1 MNEELESSIST
12 LVHRNAAAMQ
22 ELKLGFE
29 LAKYQ
34 FLVTPERVEAGMN
47 TVKERLKLM
56 LAHQQRIPVK
66 EHLDFS
72 IQDTWLPVV
81 TGVGEMLAIQDMS
94 STRRIS
100 SIIETEADEGEKCD
114 MVQGDMNLKPESLA
128 GAQSTLG
135 AVDKNDP
142 FRANV
147 GRTANLGHDGSVGPP
162 PQDDL
167 PPLPSPVMN
176 SDWVDLHVSGAVS
189 YPRISVEDLPS
200 TPHGL
205 SDFMADMTPENTLD
219 IIEADL
225 GHFAP
230 SPSFTATVLLPPPFS
245 SPLSATAPLS
255 LSFAQDCSP
264 CAGRTPN
271 VSQDYLIDLIEAEL
285 KSSTTSE
292 NHSVFKSS
300 PLLLLYTPPSL
311 LASFSDFDPS
321 MTSFS
326 SASCLDLTVNIPSE
340 HSRSFEE
347 HSSLVDP
354 ELSASWN
361 DFGYTP
367 SPANGLS
374 TSSFAHATTPTAPGV
389 SSPGKHYPNILTNR
403 ILRSSFSTFTPSLKR
418 HIKHSQNFPSFLV
431 FRSVFNSFKSS
442 GLRKGLH
449 KAPSRY
455 RNRRRTLMPASTILG
470 GRVKVRK
477 IQVPT
482 ILHPCRRLS
491 PRLASPWIESISISS
506 TRYSPA
512 PSFCVP
518 GDGLAQLEG
527 YAPSKEIIAYV
538 VDTIADAVKCPTNAP
553 KKGKRRTTT
562 CLAHFTV
569 FVTNVVA
576 RLPLTTPQLL
586 LTAAYV
592 DRAHYRNN
600 AELFASCGAE
610 RTLHRIFPPN
620 FDLLHPSATTFPR
633 FQTERTY

>member
-66 EHLDFS
+66 EHLDVCVTAACSSFSLHRIHRLYRVLLTLISLEHIILTENQFS

-81 TGVGEMLAIQDMS
+81 TGVGEMLAIQ
-94 STRRIS
+94 IS

-340 HSRSFEE
+340 HSRFFEE

-431 FRSVFNSFKSS
+431 FRSVVNSFKSS

-470 GRVKVRK
+470 GRVKK
-477 IQVPT
+477 IK
-482 ILHPCRRLS
+482 S
-491 PRLASPWIESISISS
+491 PSRES
-506 TRYSPA
+506 
-512 PSFCVP
+512 
-518 GDGLAQLEG
+518 L
-527 YAPSKEIIAYV
+527 
-538 VDTIADAVKCPTNAP
+538 
-553 KKGKRRTTT
+553 
-562 CLAHFTV
+562 
-569 FVTNVVA
+569 
-576 RLPLTTPQLL
+576 
-586 LTAAYV
+586 
-592 DRAHYRNN
+592 DR
-600 AELFASCGAE
+600 
-610 RTLHRIFPPN
+610 
-620 FDLLHPSATTFPR
+620 
-633 FQTERTY
+633 